1 MCGILCY
8 KSTEFNTEF
17 LESAI
22 EELSV
27 RGFDSLGVAVIVG
40 DRYLVGRTLI
50 THGGKYFDL
59 EVNGNYERNPIG
71 PERFLSQQSLSKL
84 LECIKFCIPNE
95 WSNLHKTI
103 LVHTRWA
110 TSGKTGYEYIHPVL
124 SQSGTVLMTHNGSC
138 PSMPPGCD
146 FDTKYMADL
155 AEDGLLNY
163 TMLAYGGTYACV
175 WYELNDQILM
185 ARRTPT
191 SSLLISDNCI
201 TSSVNVAKM
210 FGNYKELAVD
220 ENILISLKESNP
232 TPQKIQ
238 TKSHFMLEE
247 ILSQVTSIDEVQIS
261 SIEAISKISK
271 DYVLT
276 GCGSSYHAALY
287 GGFILDMD
295 VVRPY
300 SMGCR
305 NRVIISQSGES
316 VDLIKSINSN
326 TILITNNPDSNM
338 GRKVGRRRILSL
350 SGRPER
356 AIAATRTFFESCYLL
371 TQVAKY
377 KENKEF
383 DNSDQREELWKFI
396 IGTFERTQ
404 RMSALVERIP
414 NNVFIC
420 AIDNLYP
427 IACEAALK
435 FKEVGLIHA
444 EAIYSPEIKHG
455 PMAMV
460 KDMLTIFLVS
470 DKHMQFNEVLNNI
483 SQVRANGGTTM
494 VVGDVEGIDADIKLI
509 LPALSWENL
518 FAYVIPF
525 QIFALEMA
533 LQAGRN
539 PDKIPNLAKE
549 ITV

>member
-8 KSTEFNTEF
+8 KSDEFNTEF

-27 RGFDSLGVAVIVG
+27 RGFDGLGIAVIVG
-40 DRYLVGRTLI
+40 DKYMLARSAIGEGGRSFGLQI
-50 THGGKYFDL
+50 QGQH
-59 EVNGNYERNPIG
+59 EMNPIG
-71 PERFLSQQSLSKL
+71 TEMFLESQSLSEL
-84 LECIKFCIPNE
+84 LASIKCRIHG
-95 WSNLHKTI
+95 WDNLPKTI

-110 TSGKTGYEYIHPVL
+110 TSGRTGYEYIHPIL
-124 SQSGTVLMTHNGSC
+124 SEGGRVLMAHNGSC
-138 PSMPPGCD
+138 PNMPPGYE

-155 AEDGLLNY
+155 AEDNSLGAMTLGYN
-163 TMLAYGGTYACV
+163 GTFACV
-175 WYELNDQILM
+175 WYDLDHQILL

-191 SSLLISDNCI
+191 SSLLYNDYCI
-201 TSSVNVAKM
+201 TSSVNVMKM
-210 FGNYKELAVD
+210 FDSYRELPVD
-220 ENILISLKESNP
+220 ENKIINLKSSNP
-232 TPQKIQ
+232 ISHKIE

-247 ILSQVTSIDEVQIS
+247 ILSQVTSVDEVQIS
-261 SIEAISKISK
+261 SVDAVNKITR

-276 GCGSSYHAALY
+276 GCGSSYHAAMY
-287 GGFILDMD
+287 GSFILDMD
-295 VVRPY
+295 AVRPY

-326 TILITNNPDSNM
+326 TVLITNNPDSNM
-338 GRKVGRRRILSL
+338 GRKVGRRKILSL

-371 TQVAKY
+371 TQIAQY

-383 DNSDQREELWKFI
+383 DNSTQREELWKFI
-396 IGTFERTQ
+396 IGTFQ
-404 RMSALVERIP
+404 RCSQISGLMERIP
-414 NNVFIC
+414 RNVFVC

-435 FKEVGLIHA
+435 LKEVGLVHA

-460 KDMLTIFLVS
+460 KDALSIFLVS
-470 DKHMQFNEVLNNI
+470 NKHLQLAEVLNNI
-483 SQVRANGGTTM
+483 AQVRANGGQTM
-494 VVGDVEGIDADIKLI
+494 VVGDVDGIDADIKLV
-509 LPALSWENL
+509 LPPLSWQNL
-518 FAYVIPF
+518 FAYILPF
-525 QIFALEMA
+525 QIFAYDIAVQE
-533 LQAGRN
+533 GRN